1 MTKKS
6 LLYLYE
12 HINSILL
19 INVGQRKR
27 NKERKI
33 EPINVLIPTRLNG
46 LISVV
51 FIIMGMVPQEIAK
64 TVIAA

>member
-1 MTKKS
+1 MVANKGPK
-6 LLYLYE
+6 
-12 HINSILL
+12 INPGLIKALKFTFLL
-19 INVGQRKR
+19 IKN
-27 NKERKI
+27 NERKI

-51 FIIMGMVPQEIAK
+51 LIIMGMVPQEIAK